1 MCVVPLPADSRR
13 KFAIVMQRKN
23 AGSLF
28 FASSE
33 PAM

>member
-13 KFAIVMQRKN
+13 KFAIVMLRKN
-23 AGSLF
+23 GGSLF